1 MISLP
6 FTGKIIGDKSVEKEG
21 ELFFLSTNV
30 HISTLP
36 TGYPQYITTKMWM
49 VYSSNYPSLYHGYGG

>member
-1 MISLP
+1 MGWKSLIFIP

-30 HISTLP
+30 HISTLA

-49 VYSSNYPSLYHGYGG
+49 VFLIG